1 MKTTKNEKEFNDID
15 FASTIYNIRSERN
28 LTQKQLAEIIGIS
41 DRTISKWERGDT
53 VPDLYSIRNICNKL
67 NVSPS
72 SIVKSK
78 KTLKDRLNTFKRDV
92 FKVFNYLLKNIIIIC
107 FAITFFFLLI
117 YFINNY
123 NMVKV
128 YNIKY
133 ESDNINIKHS
143 YLIKTKSINLLT
155 INKISL
161 DKIKYTP
168 KTIKI
173 ELYTYYY
180 GDKYILYEG
189 NSLDDIFIE
198 EAKNSKDILNNDVI
212 NSMKNSLYLD
222 IYATNDLD
230 EETKYSSILTLQK
243 ELSSNKLT
251 YDKAA
256 LNDKYDNRYL
266 SFLNIDKDYSLENH
280 IVDNNLEVEEDISK
294 LKNENKLESL
304 GYQYDAKR
312 RIYYKD
318 EDDYRLEYLVETK
331 TFKYI
336 RENGTDS
343 LEVVYNIDGKRFL
356 VKHYKGNKN
365 FLMVKKINYQ
375 NNSLFCRSGNCE
387 KYKNEISK
395 ILSDYQ
401 EIIHILK

>member
-78 KTLKDRLNTFKRDV
+78 KTLKDRLNTFKRDI

-256 LNDKYDNRYL
+256 LNDKYDNKYL

-280 IVDNNLEVEEDISK
+280 IVDNNLEVEENISK

-304 GYQYDAKR
+304 GYEYDDKR
-312 RIYYKD
+312 RMYYKD
-318 EDDYRLEYLVETK
+318 EDDYYLEYLVETG

-336 RENGTDS
+336 KEREKYK
-343 LEVVYNIDGKRFL
+343 LEVVCHDESRRIYIKEINDKSIVRS
-356 VKHYKGNKN
+356 
-365 FLMVKKINYQ
+365 KIFVDNAIK
-375 NNSLFCRSGNCE
+375 CISGYCE
-387 KYKNEISK
+387 KYKKEISK

-401 EIIHILK
+401 EITHILK

>member
-67 NVSPS
+67 DVSPS

-78 KTLKDRLNTFKRDV
+78 KTLKDRLNTFKRDI

-155 INKISL
+155 VNKISL

-180 GDKYILYEG
+180 GDKYMLYEG
-189 NSLDDIFIE
+189 NSLDDIYIE

-256 LNDKYDNRYL
+256 LNDKYDNKYL

-280 IVDNNLEVEEDISK
+280 IVDNNLEVEENISK
-294 LKNENKLESL
+294 LKNENKLES
-304 GYQYDAKR
+304 
-312 RIYYKD
+312 
-318 EDDYRLEYLVETK
+318 
-331 TFKYI
+331 
-336 RENGTDS
+336 
-343 LEVVYNIDGKRFL
+343 
-356 VKHYKGNKN
+356 
-365 FLMVKKINYQ
+365 
-375 NNSLFCRSGNCE
+375 
-387 KYKNEISK
+387 
-395 ILSDYQ
+395 
-401 EIIHILK
+401 

>member
-1 MKTTKNEKEFNDID
+1 MKTTKTEKEFNDID

-28 LTQKQLAEIIGIS
+28 LTQKQLAEIIGVS
-41 DRTISKWERGDT
+41 DRTISKWEQGDT

-67 NVSPS
+67 DVSPS

-78 KTLKDRLNTFKRDV
+78 KTFKDRLNTLKRNA
-92 FKVFNYLLKNIIIIC
+92 FKVFNYLLKNIIIIS

-143 YLIKTKSINLLT
+143 YFIKTKSINLLT

-168 KTIKI
+168 KNIRI

-180 GDKYILYEG
+180 GDKFILYEG
-189 NSLDDIFIE
+189 NSLDDIYIE

-230 EETKYSSILTLQK
+230 EETKYSSVLTLEK
-243 ELSSNKLT
+243 ELSSNKLA
-251 YDKAA
+251 YNKAT
-256 LNDKYDNRYL
+256 LNDKYDNKYL
-266 SFLNIDKDYSLENH
+266 SFLNLNIDKDYSLENH
-280 IVDNNLEVEEDISK
+280 SVDNNLEVDENINRLNE
-294 LKNENKLESL
+294 ENKLKSL
-304 GYQYDAKR
+304 GYEYDSKK
-312 RIYYKD
+312 IMYYKD
-318 EDDYRLEYLVETK
+318 EEDFSIKYFSETK
-331 TFKYI
+331 ILKYI
-336 RENGTDS
+336 KEKGTYKFEM
-343 LEVVYNIDGKRFL
+343 LYYAEGKRICINENIN
-356 VKHYKGNKN
+356 GKN
-365 FLMVKKINYQ
+365 FLSKIFIDNT
-375 NNSLFCRSGNCE
+375 FKCISGNCE
-387 KYKNEISK
+387 KYKKDISK

-401 EIIHILK
+401 EIMMILK

>member
-78 KTLKDRLNTFKRDV
+78 KTLKDRLNTFKRDI

-189 NSLDDIFIE
+189 NSLDDIYIE

-256 LNDKYDNRYL
+256 LNDKYDNKYL

-280 IVDNNLEVEEDISK
+280 IVDNNLEVEENISK
-294 LKNENKLESL
+294 LKNENKLVSL
-304 GYQYDAKR
+304 GYEYDDKR
-312 RIYYKD
+312 RMYYKD
-318 EDDYRLEYLVETK
+318 EDDYRLEYLVDTK
-331 TFKYI
+331 TYKYI
-336 RENGTDS
+336 KENGTES
-343 LEVVYNIDGKRFL
+343 LEVVYYPITKSITTKKFENDRYKRTLININDNFHSDS
-356 VKHYKGNKN
+356 KH
-365 FLMVKKINYQ
+365 
-375 NNSLFCRSGNCE
+375 
-387 KYKNEISK
+387 KNEIYK

-401 EIIHILK
+401 EITHILK

>member
-78 KTLKDRLNTFKRDV
+78 KTLKDRLNTFKRDI

-155 INKISL
+155 VNKISL

-189 NSLDDIFIE
+189 NSLDDIYIE

-304 GYQYDAKR
+304 GYEYDDKR

-318 EDDYRLEYLVETK
+318 EDDYYLEYLVETG

-336 RENGTDS
+336 KKRNNYK
-343 LEVVYNIDGKRFL
+343 LEVVCHDESRRIFINEID
-356 VKHYKGNKN
+356 NN
-365 FLMVKKINYQ
+365 KINLSKKFI
-375 NNSLFCRSGNCE
+375 NNEFVCISGYCE
-387 KYKNEISK
+387 KYKNEIYK

-401 EIIHILK
+401 EITHILK

>member
-1 MKTTKNEKEFNDID
+1 MKTTKTEKEFNDID

-28 LTQKQLAEIIGIS
+28 LTQKQLAEIIGVS
-41 DRTISKWERGDT
+41 DRTISKWEQGDT

-67 NVSPS
+67 DVSPS

-78 KTLKDRLNTFKRDV
+78 KTFKDRLNTLKRNA
-92 FKVFNYLLKNIIIIC
+92 FKVFNYLLKNIIIIS

-143 YLIKTKSINLLT
+143 YFIKTKSINLLT

-168 KTIKI
+168 KNIRI

-180 GDKYILYEG
+180 GDKFILYEG
-189 NSLDDIFIE
+189 NSLDDIYIE

-230 EETKYSSILTLQK
+230 EETKYSSVLTLEK
-243 ELSSNKLT
+243 ELSSNKLA
-251 YDKAA
+251 YNKAT
-256 LNDKYDNRYL
+256 LNDKYDNKYL
-266 SFLNIDKDYSLENH
+266 SFLNLNIDKNYSLENH
-280 IVDNNLEVEEDISK
+280 SVDNNLEVDEKINK
-294 LKNENKLESL
+294 LNEENKLKSL
-304 GYQYDAKR
+304 GYEYDSKK
-312 RIYYKD
+312 IMYYKD

-331 TFKYI
+331 IFKYI
-336 RENGTDS
+336 KEHDAFK
-343 LEVVYNIDGKRFL
+343 LEIIYLIG
-356 VKHYKGNKN
+356 GNKI
-365 FLMVKKINYQ
+365 LSKEIN
-375 NNSLFCRSGNCE
+375 NKNIVRSKMFVDNDFDCISGNCE
-387 KYKNEISK
+387 KYKKEISK

-401 EIIHILK
+401 EIMNILK

>member
-189 NSLDDIFIE
+189 NSLDDIYIE

-251 YDKAA
+251 YDKAT
-256 LNDKYDNRYL
+256 LNDKYDNKYL

-280 IVDNNLEVEEDISK
+280 IVDNNLEVEENINE
-294 LKNENKLESL
+294 LKQENKLESL
-304 GYQYDAKR
+304 GYEYDAKR
-312 RIYYKD
+312 RTYYKD
-318 EDDYRLEYLVETK
+318 EDDYRLEYLVATEI
-331 TFKYI
+331 FKYI
-336 RENGTDS
+336 KENGKYK
-343 LEVVYNIDGKRFL
+343 LEIVYYVLGKRIF
-356 VKHYKGNKN
+356 
-365 FLMVKKINYQ
+365 INEIA
-375 NNSLFCRSGNCE
+375 NNEILLSKVFINNGIDCISGYCE
-387 KYKNEISK
+387 KYKNEIYK

-401 EIIHILK
+401 EITHILK

>member
-318 EDDYRLEYLVETK
+318 EDDYSIKYFSETK
-331 TFKYI
+331 ILKYVKE
-336 RENGTDS
+336 RETYKFEM
-343 LEVVYNIDGKRFL
+343 LYYAEGKRICVNEIINGKSL
-356 VKHYKGNKN
+356 
-365 FLMVKKINYQ
+365 LSKIFI
-375 NNSLFCRSGNCE
+375 NNGVNCIMGNCN

-401 EIIHILK
+401 EITHILK

>member
-155 INKISL
+155 VNKISL

-180 GDKYILYEG
+180 GDKYMLYEG
-189 NSLDDIFIE
+189 NSLDDIYIE

-256 LNDKYDNRYL
+256 LNDKYDNKYL

-280 IVDNNLEVEEDISK
+280 IVDNNLEVEENINE
-294 LKNENKLESL
+294 LKQENKLESL
-304 GYQYDAKR
+304 GYEYDAKR
-312 RIYYKD
+312 RTYYKD
-318 EDDYRLEYLVETK
+318 EDDYRLEYLVATEI
-331 TFKYI
+331 FKYI
-336 RENGTDS
+336 KENGKYK
-343 LEVVYNIDGKRFL
+343 LEIVYRVI
-356 VKHYKGNKN
+356 GNKIII
-365 FLMVKKINYQ
+365 KEINEEKTIFSKFFIESPKVYVH
-375 NNSLFCRSGNCE
+375 S
-387 KYKNEISK
+387 KYKKEIIK

-401 EIIHILK
+401 EITHILK

>member
-189 NSLDDIFIE
+189 NSLDDIYIE

-256 LNDKYDNRYL
+256 LNDKYDNKYL

-280 IVDNNLEVEEDISK
+280 IVDNNLEVEENISK

-304 GYQYDAKR
+304 GYEYDDKR

-343 LEVVYNIDGKRFL
+343 LEVVYYPICKKIL
-356 VKHYKGNKN
+356 IKN
-365 FLMVKKINYQ
+365 FKDTEKTRLFINHKKLICIAGY
-375 NNSLFCRSGNCE
+375 CE

-401 EIIHILK
+401 EITHILK

>member
-78 KTLKDRLNTFKRDV
+78 KTLKDRLNTFKRDI

-189 NSLDDIFIE
+189 NSLDDIYIE

-256 LNDKYDNRYL
+256 LNDKYDNKYL

-294 LKNENKLESL
+294 LKQENKLESL
-304 GYQYDAKR
+304 GYEYDDKR

-318 EDDYRLEYLVETK
+318 EDDYRLEYYCETISM
-331 TFKYI
+331 KYTKD
-336 RENGTDS
+336 NGINN
-343 LEVVYNIDGKRFL
+343 LEVVYYPITKSITI
-356 VKHYKGNKN
+356 KGIEIKNKN
-365 FLMVKKINYQ
+365 RLLINI
-375 NNSLFCRSGNCE
+375 NGNFYNGS

-395 ILSDYQ
+395 ILSDYL
-401 EIIHILK
+401 EITHILK

>member
-1 MKTTKNEKEFNDID
+1 
-15 FASTIYNIRSERN
+15 
-28 LTQKQLAEIIGIS
+28 
-41 DRTISKWERGDT
+41 
-53 VPDLYSIRNICNKL
+53 
-67 NVSPS
+67 
-72 SIVKSK
+72 
-78 KTLKDRLNTFKRDV
+78 
-92 FKVFNYLLKNIIIIC
+92 
-107 FAITFFFLLI
+107 
-117 YFINNY
+117 
-123 NMVKV
+123 MVKV

-155 INKISL
+155 VNKISL

-189 NSLDDIFIE
+189 NSLDDIYIE

-256 LNDKYDNRYL
+256 LNDKYDNKYL

-294 LKNENKLESL
+294 LKQENKLESL
-304 GYQYDAKR
+304 GYEYDAKR
-312 RIYYKD
+312 RMYYKD
-318 EDDYRLEYLVETK
+318 EDDYRLEYYGETNSM
-331 TFKYI
+331 KYTKN
-336 RENGTDS
+336 NGTNN
-343 LEVVYNIDGKRFL
+343 LEVVYYPMTYSITIKKTRNDRYNRILININD
-356 VKHYKGNKN
+356 
-365 FLMVKKINYQ
+365 
-375 NNSLFCRSGNCE
+375 NSCSDS
-387 KYKNEISK
+387 KYKNEIYK

-401 EIIHILK
+401 EITHILK

>member
-1 MKTTKNEKEFNDID
+1 MKITKNEKEFNDID

-67 NVSPS
+67 DVSPS

-78 KTLKDRLNTFKRDV
+78 KTLKDRLNTFKRDM

-155 INKISL
+155 VNKISL

-180 GDKYILYEG
+180 GDKYMLYEG
-189 NSLDDIFIE
+189 NSLDDIYIG

-256 LNDKYDNRYL
+256 LNDKYDNKYL

-280 IVDNNLEVEEDISK
+280 IVDNNLEVEKDISK

-304 GYQYDAKR
+304 GYEYDAKR

-318 EDDYRLEYLVETK
+318 EDDYRLEYLVDTK
-331 TFKYI
+331 TYKYI
-336 RENGTDS
+336 KENGTES
-343 LEVVYNIDGKRFL
+343 LEVVYYPITKSITTKKFENDRYKRTLININ
-356 VKHYKGNKN
+356 GNFYN
-365 FLMVKKINYQ
+365 G
-375 NNSLFCRSGNCE
+375 S

-395 ILSDYQ
+395 ILSDYL
-401 EIIHILK
+401 EITHILK

>member
-78 KTLKDRLNTFKRDV
+78 KTLKDRLNTFKRDI

-155 INKISL
+155 VNKISL

-189 NSLDDIFIE
+189 NSLDDIYIE

-304 GYQYDAKR
+304 GYEYDDKR

-343 LEVVYNIDGKRFL
+343 LEVVYYPICKKIL
-356 VKHYKGNKN
+356 IKN
-365 FLMVKKINYQ
+365 FKDTEKTRLFINHKKLICIAGY
-375 NNSLFCRSGNCE
+375 CE
-387 KYKNEISK
+387 KYKKEIIK

-401 EIIHILK
+401 EITHILK

>member
-78 KTLKDRLNTFKRDV
+78 KTLKDRLNTFKRDI

-304 GYQYDAKR
+304 GYEYDDKR
-312 RIYYKD
+312 RIYYKN
-318 EDDYRLEYLVETK
+318 EDDYSIKYFSETK
-331 TFKYI
+331 ILKYVKE
-336 RENGTDS
+336 RETYKFEM
-343 LEVVYNIDGKRFL
+343 LYYAEGKRICVNEIINGKSL
-356 VKHYKGNKN
+356 
-365 FLMVKKINYQ
+365 LSKIFI
-375 NNSLFCRSGNCE
+375 NNGVNCIMGNCN
-387 KYKNEISK
+387 KYKNEIYK

-401 EIIHILK
+401 EITHILK

>member
-1 MKTTKNEKEFNDID
+1 MKTIKNEKEFNDID

-78 KTLKDRLNTFKRDV
+78 KTLKDRLNTFKRDI

>member
-1 MKTTKNEKEFNDID
+1 
-15 FASTIYNIRSERN
+15 
-28 LTQKQLAEIIGIS
+28 
-41 DRTISKWERGDT
+41 
-53 VPDLYSIRNICNKL
+53 
-67 NVSPS
+67 
-72 SIVKSK
+72 
-78 KTLKDRLNTFKRDV
+78 
-92 FKVFNYLLKNIIIIC
+92 
-107 FAITFFFLLI
+107 
-117 YFINNY
+117 
-123 NMVKV
+123 MVKV

-155 INKISL
+155 VNKISL

-180 GDKYILYEG
+180 GDKYMLYEG
-189 NSLDDIFIE
+189 NSLDDIYIE

-256 LNDKYDNRYL
+256 LNDKYDNKYL

-280 IVDNNLEVEEDISK
+280 IVDNNLEVEENISK
-294 LKNENKLESL
+294 LKNENKLVSL
-304 GYQYDAKR
+304 GYEYDDKR
-312 RIYYKD
+312 RMYYKD
-318 EDDYRLEYLVETK
+318 EDDYRLEYLVDTK
-331 TFKYI
+331 TYKYI
-336 RENGTDS
+336 KENGTES
-343 LEVVYNIDGKRFL
+343 LEVVYYPITKSITTKKFENDRYKRTLININDNFHSDS
-356 VKHYKGNKN
+356 KH
-365 FLMVKKINYQ
+365 
-375 NNSLFCRSGNCE
+375 
-387 KYKNEISK
+387 KNEIYK

-401 EIIHILK
+401 EITHILK

>member
-15 FASTIYNIRSERN
+15 FASTIYIIRSERN

-53 VPDLYSIRNICNKL
+53 VPYLYSIRNICNKL

-78 KTLKDRLNTFKRDV
+78 KTLKDRLNTFKRDI
-92 FKVFNYLLKNIIIIC
+92 FKFFNYLLKNIIIIC

-189 NSLDDIFIE
+189 NSLDDIYIE

-230 EETKYSSILTLQK
+230 KETKYSSILTLQK

-256 LNDKYDNRYL
+256 LNDKYDNKYL

-280 IVDNNLEVEEDISK
+280 IVDNNLEVEENINE
-294 LKNENKLESL
+294 LKQENKLESL
-304 GYQYDAKR
+304 GYEYDDKR
-312 RIYYKD
+312 RMYYKD
-318 EDDYRLEYLVETK
+318 EDDYRLEFLVETK

-336 RENGTDS
+336 KER
-343 LEVVYNIDGKRFL
+343 
-356 VKHYKGNKN
+356 
-365 FLMVKKINYQ
+365 
-375 NNSLFCRSGNCE
+375 E
-387 KYKNEISK
+387 KYKLEIVYHGIGNKIIIKEINEQKVLFSKLFIEKDNLCIYGNCDKYKKENAK

-401 EIIHILK
+401 EITRILK

>member
-1 MKTTKNEKEFNDID
+1 
-15 FASTIYNIRSERN
+15 
-28 LTQKQLAEIIGIS
+28 
-41 DRTISKWERGDT
+41 
-53 VPDLYSIRNICNKL
+53 
-67 NVSPS
+67 
-72 SIVKSK
+72 
-78 KTLKDRLNTFKRDV
+78 
-92 FKVFNYLLKNIIIIC
+92 
-107 FAITFFFLLI
+107 
-117 YFINNY
+117 
-123 NMVKV
+123 MVKV

-189 NSLDDIFIE
+189 NSLDDIYIE

-256 LNDKYDNRYL
+256 LNDKYDNKYL

-304 GYQYDAKR
+304 GYEYDDKR

-318 EDDYRLEYLVETK
+318 EDDYYLEYLVETG

-336 RENGTDS
+336 KEREKYK
-343 LEVVYNIDGKRFL
+343 LEVVCHDESRRIFINEID
-356 VKHYKGNKN
+356 NN
-365 FLMVKKINYQ
+365 KINLSKIFI
-375 NNSLFCRSGNCE
+375 NNEFVCISGYCE

-401 EIIHILK
+401 EITHILK

>member
-78 KTLKDRLNTFKRDV
+78 KTLKDRLNTFKRDI

-189 NSLDDIFIE
+189 NSLDDIYIE

-251 YDKAA
+251 YDKAT
-256 LNDKYDNRYL
+256 LNDKYDNKYL

-294 LKNENKLESL
+294 LKQENKLESL
-304 GYQYDAKR
+304 GYEYDDKR

-318 EDDYRLEYLVETK
+318 EDDYRLEYYCETISM
-331 TFKYI
+331 KYTKD
-336 RENGTDS
+336 NGINN
-343 LEVVYNIDGKRFL
+343 LEVVYYPITKSITI
-356 VKHYKGNKN
+356 KGIEIKNKN
-365 FLMVKKINYQ
+365 RLLINI
-375 NNSLFCRSGNCE
+375 NGNFYNGS

-395 ILSDYQ
+395 ILSDYL
-401 EIIHILK
+401 EITHILK

>member
-78 KTLKDRLNTFKRDV
+78 KTLKDRLNTFKRDI

-189 NSLDDIFIE
+189 NSLDDIYIE

-256 LNDKYDNRYL
+256 LNDKYDNKYL

-304 GYQYDAKR
+304 GYEYDDKR

-318 EDDYRLEYLVETK
+318 EDDYYLEYLVETG

-336 RENGTDS
+336 KEREKYK
-343 LEVVYNIDGKRFL
+343 LEVVCHDESRRIFINEID
-356 VKHYKGNKN
+356 NN
-365 FLMVKKINYQ
+365 KINLSKIFI
-375 NNSLFCRSGNCE
+375 NNEFVCISGYCE

-401 EIIHILK
+401 EITHILK